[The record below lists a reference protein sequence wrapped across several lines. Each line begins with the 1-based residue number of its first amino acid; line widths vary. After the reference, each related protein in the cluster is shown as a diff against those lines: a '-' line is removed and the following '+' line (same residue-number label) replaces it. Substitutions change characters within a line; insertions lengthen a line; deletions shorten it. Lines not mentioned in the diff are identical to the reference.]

1 VGVYSGGE
9 LEALAAHS
17 SDAEREETKRLTVA
31 TAAVLLV
38 ATAALAGWLALAS
51 DASASAGVWHRRGA
65 GADAVFTYMPDPC
78 IEVDAWVSAANG
90 AVQNPPGPPVARE
103 SMAVGIDVWD
113 VCTGAWLDSFWGVT
127 WAADVQITERAGL
140 ADGVVT
146 VCNQWLDCFDLDV
159 SVDWNVVGGVSVSR
173 WRDRDRCNWRDHSA
187 SREATATGTLMLLPP
202 DDPESPGN
210 YIPEAVN
217 LIPDPAVYAS
227 LYKWQTGAVCKA

>member
-1 VGVYSGGE
+1 
-9 LEALAAHS
+9 
-17 SDAEREETKRLTVA
+17 
-31 TAAVLLV
+31 
-38 ATAALAGWLALAS
+38 
-51 DASASAGVWHRRGA
+51 
-65 GADAVFTYMPDPC
+65 
-78 IEVDAWVSAANG
+78 
-90 AVQNPPGPPVARE
+90 
-103 SMAVGIDVWD
+103 MAVSIDVWD

-173 WRDRDRCNWRDHSA
+173 WRDRDPVCNWRDHSA